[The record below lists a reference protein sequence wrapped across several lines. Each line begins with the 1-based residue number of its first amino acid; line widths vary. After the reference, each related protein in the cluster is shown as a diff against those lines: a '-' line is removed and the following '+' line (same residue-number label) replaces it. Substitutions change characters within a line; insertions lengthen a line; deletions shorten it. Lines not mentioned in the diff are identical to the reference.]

1 MPNQRQL
8 RDITDNDAY
17 YSSKLL
23 GNLVKKIAANK
34 SKYDKAQEIT
44 RTKFSH

>member
-17 YSSKLL
+17 YSGKLL
-23 GNLVKKIAANK
+23 SDLVKKIANRK
-34 SKYDKAQEIT
+34 SKSMIRNEI
-44 RTKFSH
+44 SMA